1 MLKTIYFRVMWVGR
15 ATVFLV
21 GLAVILAVVLGV
33 ATSALAAAPGDPFK
47 LGKANVIDTVS
58 KLVGATANTMLLI
71 DNNGTGS
78 ALQLQVEEGKAPLTV
93 NSSAARATNLNADK
107 VDGQEASDLAEPRGY
122 AHVKPEGIV
131 DSGYPS
137 KGVNGVVI
145 AEGETSLYCFD
156 LAFTP
161 QAAVGSPFF
170 TNNAT
175 VATVTPPNA
184 ALAGSCP
191 AGHKDAAVKTYAAE
205 SGSAAPINFQ
215 VVFE

>member
-1 MLKTIYFRVMWVGR
+1 MLKTIYVKVMWVGR

-47 LGKANVIDTVS
+47 LGKANVIDAVS

-93 NSSAARATNLNADK
+93 NSSAGRATNLNADK
-107 VDGQEASDLAEPRGY
+107 VDGQEASELAEPRGY
-122 AHVKPEGIV
+122 AHVKPEGTV

-156 LAFTP
+156 LTFTP

-184 ALAGSCP
+184 ALSNSCP
-191 AGHKDAAVKTYAAE
+191 AGHRDAAVQTFAAE
-205 SGSAAPINFQ
+205 SGSSAPINFQ